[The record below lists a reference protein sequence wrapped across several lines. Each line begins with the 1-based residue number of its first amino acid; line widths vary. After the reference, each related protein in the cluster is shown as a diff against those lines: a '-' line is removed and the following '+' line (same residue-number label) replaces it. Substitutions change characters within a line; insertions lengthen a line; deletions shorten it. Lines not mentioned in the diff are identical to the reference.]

1 LLNKKT
7 GYFFKRKI
15 KAIVQ
20 AEQQKHTTAKTVI
33 GLELEM
39 IIARKCIFI
48 ENVVANHLH
57 LN

>member
-1 LLNKKT
+1 MFL
-7 GYFFKRKI
+7 
-15 KAIVQ
+15 VQ

-57 LN
+57 LNKTSKINIL